1 MRTTRSKRRISGMLQ
16 QCKAPGCLQATE
28 GECGISRH
36 LPLSKNIMAMAIF
49 WQLLLKMEGS
59 PLSEEK
65 ARDKT
70 RQDKKHFEE
79 SMKFARRS
87 VSDVTMIS
95 RSMKCSHRHFSSQEA
110 SALNSD
116 SQIRLV
122 VLVQEELH
130 PKLC

>member
-1 MRTTRSKRRISGMLQ
+1 MSQ

-28 GECGISRH
+28 GECGISCH

-70 RQDKKHFEE
+70 SADIQEDGGVEE
-79 SMKFARRS
+79 DPEEHLLSS
-87 VSDVTMIS
+87 VS
-95 RSMKCSHRHFSSQEA
+95 
-110 SALNSD
+110 
-116 SQIRLV
+116 
-122 VLVQEELH
+122 
-130 PKLC
+130 

>member
-1 MRTTRSKRRISGMLQ
+1 MDQG
-16 QCKAPGCLQATE
+16 A
-28 GECGISRH
+28 
-36 LPLSKNIMAMAIF
+36 AMDVDEDDPVPEI
-49 WQLLLKMEGS
+49 
-59 PLSEEK
+59 
-65 ARDKT
+65 T
-70 RQDKKHFEE
+70 KKHFEE